1 MMMNHK
7 YLVVAV
13 NNRVDLYQFNLR
25 LGEQFDIF
33 LHSSKPAGSFLQVL
47 RTVDNQIIAG
57 DIMKGLTV
65 FDVKEHPR
73 NNQVELIEG
82 PSSPHSNIW
91 INDVLILSQSRYLVV
106 DKEKNIIIFERHMK
120 PTNELQS
127 FKLSVVA

>member
-1 MMMNHK
+1 
-7 YLVVAV
+7 
-13 NNRVDLYQFNLR
+13 
-25 LGEQFDIF
+25 
-33 LHSSKPAGSFLQVL
+33 
-47 RTVDNQIIAG
+47 
-57 DIMKGLTV
+57 MKGLTV

-127 FKLSVVA
+127 FKLSVVAQINYGEEVTSAVLGSMSVYAQPNQHQLG